1 MKFGIGLLLLL
12 IFASSCRTPPKAAP
26 IDLSGSDWQTRQGQ
40 ALWRSK
46 KDAPEIAGEVVLGT
60 NSTGRAFLQ
69 FLKNPLP
76 LVTAENSPDRWSI
89 EFIPEQ
95 RSFSGGGTPPV
106 QLTWLHLLRAFQ
118 DIKPPKRFAFTKPD
132 SREIQIEDNVS
143 GERIRL
149 FLR

>member
-1 MKFGIGLLLLL
+1 MSLIALLLLL
-12 IFASSCRTPPKAAP
+12 IVASSCRTTPKAAP
-26 IDLSGSDWQTRQGQ
+26 IDLSGPDWHTQQGQ

-46 KDAPEIAGEVVLGT
+46 KDAAEIAGEVVLGT
-60 NSTGRAFLQ
+60 NSTGRAFVQ

-95 RSFSGGGTPPV
+95 QSFSGGGTPPV

-118 DIKPPKRFAFTKPD
+118 EIKPPKRFAFAKND
-132 SREIQIEDNVS
+132 SGEIQIEDNVS

-149 FLR
+149 FLH